1 MPRPIFPREYNMP
14 ILRIRLEKEITTA
27 QAEKLTRVVR
37 MLRPDLVDSDE
48 IIMSD
53 LDLSLL
59 VAGMVAGNIDKLLGD
74 PLDKFSATWRT
85 PQC

>member
-1 MPRPIFPREYNMP
+1 MP